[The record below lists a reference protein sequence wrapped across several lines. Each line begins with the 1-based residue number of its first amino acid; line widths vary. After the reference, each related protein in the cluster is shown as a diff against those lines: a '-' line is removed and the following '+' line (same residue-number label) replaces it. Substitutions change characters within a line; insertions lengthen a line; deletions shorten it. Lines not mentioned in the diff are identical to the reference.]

1 MASYTGNDTRASKA
15 ITRRQGVIVKLAA
28 FILAFLLT
36 LTQPVRAAQAGQD
49 LLLFYSNDV
58 HGETAP
64 CG

>member
-1 MASYTGNDTRASKA
+1 MKLSSL
-15 ITRRQGVIVKLAA
+15 IIVTLLFLAQPSLAA
-28 FILAFLLT
+28 ES
-36 LTQPVRAAQAGQD
+36 GQN

>member
-1 MASYTGNDTRASKA
+1 MKLFSF
-15 ITRRQGVIVKLAA
+15 IIVALLVLA
-28 FILAFLLT
+28 
-36 LTQPVRAAQAGQD
+36 QPLFAAKSGQN

>member
-1 MASYTGNDTRASKA
+1 MKSS
-15 ITRRQGVIVKLAA
+15 ITVTLC
-28 FILAFLLT
+28 LFLL
-36 LTQPVRAAQAGQD
+36 LAQPFFALGAGQD

>member
-1 MASYTGNDTRASKA
+1 MKA
-15 ITRRQGVIVKLAA
+15 FSLSIFA
-28 FILAFLLT
+28 LLV
-36 LTQPVRAAQAGQD
+36 LTQPLWAAGSGQD

>member
-1 MASYTGNDTRASKA
+1 MKLFTLL
-15 ITRRQGVIVKLAA
+15 IV
-28 FILAFLLT
+28 T
-36 LTQPVRAAQAGQD
+36 LFALAQAVIAAASGQD

>member
-1 MASYTGNDTRASKA
+1 MKLSTL
-15 ITRRQGVIVKLAA
+15 IIVVLLSLAQPS
-28 FILAFLLT
+28 LA
-36 LTQPVRAAQAGQD
+36 VESGHN